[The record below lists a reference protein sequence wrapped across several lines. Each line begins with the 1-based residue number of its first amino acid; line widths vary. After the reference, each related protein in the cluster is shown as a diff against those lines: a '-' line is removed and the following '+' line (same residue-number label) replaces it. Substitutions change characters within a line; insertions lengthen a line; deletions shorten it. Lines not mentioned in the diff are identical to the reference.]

1 MIRPA
6 TKRDALHIAALADI
20 AGHGLPA
27 WVWSGAR
34 TGGQSIIEVGR
45 ARAMREDGDFS
56 YRNAHMLELDGE
68 IAGMVLGYRQPESF
82 GPVDSSEVHEVF
94 RPLVELEAEAPG
106 SWYLNIV
113 AVFPEFRGRGLG
125 TTLLGRAEALAKGA
139 GAGLLS
145 LIVESDNHGA
155 RRLYDRT
162 GYRERARR
170 AYVSFPG
177 SSRQDDWLLMV
188 KEIA

>member
-1 MIRPA
+1 M
-6 TKRDALHIAALADI
+6 AALADI

-34 TGGQSIIEVGR
+34 SKGQSIIEVGLS
-45 ARAMREDGDFS
+45 RAMREDADFS
-56 YRNAHMLELDGE
+56 YRNAHMLEQDGE
-68 IAGMVLGYRQPESF
+68 IAGMVLGYGQPESF

-113 AVFPEFRGRGLG
+113 AMFPEYRGRGLG
-125 TTLLGRAEALAKGA
+125 TGLLDHADALAKA
-139 GAGLLS
+139 TGAGLLS
-145 LIVESDNHGA
+145 LIVDSDNHGA
-155 RRLYDRT
+155 RRLYNRT

-177 SSRQDDWLLMV
+177 SSRQGDWLLMV
-188 KEIA
+188 KEI

>member
-34 TGGQSIIEVGR
+34 TKGQSIIEVGR
-45 ARAMREDGDFS
+45 SRAMREDADFS

-68 IAGMVLGYRQPESF
+68 IAGMVLGYGQPESF

-106 SWYLNIV
+106 SWYLNIL
-113 AVFPEFRGRGLG
+113 AVFPEYRGRGLG
-125 TTLLGRAEALAKGA
+125 NQLLAQAESLAQGADAGR
-139 GAGLLS
+139 LS
-145 LIVESDNHGA
+145 LIVESENESA
-155 RRLYDRT
+155 WRLYDRT

-170 AYVSFPG
+170 PYVRFPG
-177 SSRQDDWLLMV
+177 STHEGDWVLMV
-188 KEIA
+188 KEM